1 MINRFSFCGAVIAVA
16 TVFASMATNA
26 IACTNFIVG
35 KNASADGSVMV
46 TYADDSHTRYGELHH
61 SSARTYSPGDKR
73 QVIDWGTNEP
83 KGWIPQVV
91 RTYNVVG
98 NMNENQVVIGETTWT
113 GHSELADT
121 TGINLLDY
129 GSLIYIALERAK
141 TAREAI
147 IIMTELAET
156 YGYASTGETFSI
168 ADKNE
173 AWMMEMIGKGAEKGA
188 VWIAV
193 RIPDNAIT
201 AHANEPRIRKVNL
214 KDKKNVMYAK
224 DLIPFARKHGY
235 FNGKDED
242 FSFADAFDG
251 HAYAKR
257 RSCDARVWSFLRRF
271 ASPEEDAAWFEWV
284 TGNSDEPMPMW
295 IVPNHKVT
303 LQELQERMR
312 DHYEDTPFAMTDD
325 PGAGPFNA
333 PVRFRP
339 MKYEVDGKKYTHER
353 PTATMQTA
361 WSFITQSRSDLP
373 DPIGGVIWFGTDDAN
388 TTVYMP
394 FYCSMTE
401 APLQVREGEGSMTE
415 FSMDSNFWMNNW
427 VANQAYAGYSKMI
440 PDIRKVQNAL
450 ESSYIASRPEV
461 EKKMMEMYR
470 EGDIDGVRK
479 AATKEGA
486 AIAKEATDAYRN
498 LAQYLLVKF
507 LDGNIKKQDADG
519 NFITNPYGR
528 LVRPDEAPY
537 NEEYL
542 KNIVEHSG
550 ERFAVKQKQ

>member
-1 MINRFSFCGAVIAVA
+1 MVNSYFLRSVAIAACAFVA
-16 TVFASMATNA
+16 SETGIAL
-26 IACTNFIVG
+26 ACTNFIVG

-46 TYADDSHTRYGELHH
+46 TYSDDSHTRYGELHH
-61 SSARTYSPGDKR
+61 SLARTYSAGAKR
-73 QVIDWGTNEP
+73 QIIDWGTNEP
-83 KGWIPQVV
+83 RGWIPQASQ
-91 RTYNVVG
+91 TYNVVG
-98 NMNENQVVIGETTWT
+98 NMNEHQVVIGETTWT
-113 GHSELADT
+113 GHPELADT
-121 TGINLLDY
+121 VGNNLLDY
-129 GSLIYIALERAK
+129 GSLIYIALERA
-141 TAREAI
+141 TSAREAI
-147 IIMTELAET
+147 KIMTELAET
-156 YGYASTGETFSI
+156 YGYVSTGETFSI

-193 RIPDNAIT
+193 RIPDDAIT

-214 KDKKNVMYAK
+214 KDKENVMYAK
-224 DLIPFARKHGY
+224 DLIPFARKRGY
-235 FNGKDED
+235 FKGKDED

-251 HAYAKR
+251 HAYSKR

-271 ASPEEDAAWFEWV
+271 ASPEEDKAWFEWV
-284 TGNSDEPMPMW
+284 TGNSEEPMPMW

-312 DHYEDTPFAMTDD
+312 DHYEETPFAMTED

-401 APLQVREGEGSMTE
+401 APVQVREGEGSMTK

-427 VANQAYAGYSKMI
+427 VANQAYTGYSKMI

-470 EGDIDGVRK
+470 NGDIDGIRK
-479 AATKEGA
+479 AATNEGA
-486 AIAKEATDAYRN
+486 LIAKEATDAYRD
-498 LAQYLLVKF
+498 LAQFLIVKF
-507 LDGNIKKQDADG
+507 MDGNVKKQDADG
-519 NFITNPYGR
+519 NFSTTPYGKI
-528 LVRPDEAPY
+528 VSPNQSSY
-537 NEEYL
+537 NEQFL
-542 KNIVEHSG
+542 KNIVERTG
-550 ERFAVKQKQ
+550 DRFAVKQK

>member
-1 MINRFSFCGAVIAVA
+1 MSATYILRHIATAVTVVAASIA
-16 TVFASMATNA
+16 SNA
-26 IACTNFIVG
+26 LACTNFIVG
-35 KNASADGSVMV
+35 KNASVDGSVMV
-46 TYADDSHTRYGELHH
+46 TYSDDSHTRYGELHH
-61 SSARTYSPGDKR
+61 SPSRTYSEGAKR
-73 QVIDWGTNEP
+73 RVIDWGSNEP
-83 KGWIPQVV
+83 KGWIPQASH
-91 RTYNVVG
+91 TYNVVG
-98 NMNENQVVIGETTWT
+98 NMNEKQVVIGETTWT
-113 GHSELADT
+113 GHAELEDT
-121 TGINLLDY
+121 VGNNLLDY
-129 GSLIYIALERAK
+129 GSLIYIALERAA

-147 IIMTELAET
+147 KIMTNLAET

-214 KDKKNVMYAK
+214 KDKENVMYAK
-224 DLIPFARKHGY
+224 DLIPFARRRGY
-235 FNGKDED
+235 FTGKDED
-242 FSFADAFDG
+242 FSFADAFDS

-271 ASPEEDAAWFEWV
+271 ASPEEDKIWFEWV
-284 TGNSDEPMPMW
+284 TGESDEPMPMW
-295 IVPNHKVT
+295 IVPNHKVS

-312 DHYEDTPFAMTDD
+312 DHYEDTPFAMTED

-339 MKYEVDGKKYTHER
+339 MKYELDGKKYTHER

-361 WSFITQSRSDLP
+361 WSFITQSRSELP

-427 VANQAYAGYSKMI
+427 VANQAYLGYSKMI
-440 PDIRKVQNAL
+440 PDIRKVQSGL
-450 ESSYIASRPEV
+450 ESKYIASRPDV
-461 EKKMMEMYR
+461 EAKMMEMYHN
-470 EGDIDGVRK
+470 GDIEGVRK

-486 AIAKEATDAYRN
+486 DIAKEATDSYRD
-498 LAQYLLVKF
+498 LAQFLLVKF
-507 LDGNIKKQDADG
+507 MDGNIKKQDEDG
-519 NFITNPYGR
+519 KFSTTPHGKIVSPHQSS
-528 LVRPDEAPY
+528 Y
-537 NEEYL
+537 NEQYL
-542 KNIVEHSG
+542 RNIVERTG
-550 ERFAVKQKQ
+550 DRFAVKQNQ

>member
-1 MINRFSFCGAVIAVA
+1 MSSTYILRPIAIATCAVA
-16 TVFASMATNA
+16 AAIASDAL
-26 IACTNFIVG
+26 ACTNFIVG
-35 KNASADGSVMV
+35 KNASVDGSVMV
-46 TYADDSHTRYGELHH
+46 TYSDDSHTRYGELHH
-61 SSARTYSPGDKR
+61 SQARTYPEDSKR
-73 QVIDWGTNEP
+73 RIVDWGTNEP
-83 KGWIPQVV
+83 KGWIPQASS
-91 RTYNVVG
+91 TYNVVG
-98 NMNENQVVIGETTWT
+98 NMNEKQVVIGETTWT
-113 GHSELADT
+113 GHAELEDT
-121 TGINLLDY
+121 VGNNLIDY
-129 GSLIYIALERAK
+129 GSLIYIALERAS

-147 IIMTELAET
+147 KIMTNLAET

-214 KDKKNVMYAK
+214 KDKENVMYAK
-224 DLIPFARKHGY
+224 DLIPFARRRGY

-242 FSFADAFDG
+242 FSFADAFDS

-271 ASPEEDAAWFEWV
+271 ASPEEDKAWFEWV
-284 TGNSDEPMPMW
+284 TGESEQPMPMW
-295 IVPNHKVT
+295 IVPNHKVS
-303 LQELQERMR
+303 LQELQQRMR
-312 DHYEDTPFAMTDD
+312 DHYEDTPFAMTED

-415 FSMDSNFWMNNW
+415 FSMDSNFWINNW
-427 VANQAYAGYSKMI
+427 VANQAYTGYSKMI
-440 PDIRKVQNAL
+440 PDIRKVQSEL
-450 ESSYIASRPEV
+450 ENKYIASRPDV
-461 EKKMMEMYR
+461 EAKMMEMYLN
-470 EGDIDGVRK
+470 GDIDGVSK
-479 AATKEGA
+479 AATLEGA
-486 AIAKEATDAYRN
+486 EIAKEATDTYRN
-498 LAQYLLVKF
+498 LAQHLIVKF
-507 LDGNIKKQDADG
+507 MDGNIKKQDEDG
-519 NFITNPYGR
+519 KFTTTPHGKIVSPHQSS
-528 LVRPDEAPY
+528 Y
-537 NEEYL
+537 NEQYL
-542 KNIVEHSG
+542 RNIVERTG
-550 ERFAVKQKQ
+550 DRFAVKQKQ

>member
-1 MINRFSFCGAVIAVA
+1 MVYTDFLRGVAIAAIAV
-16 TVFASMATNA
+16 VASMVTDAL
-26 IACTNFIVG
+26 ACTNFIVG
-35 KNASADGSVMV
+35 KDASSDGSVMV

-61 SSARTYSPGDKR
+61 SPARTYSPGAKR
-73 QVIDWGTNEP
+73 QIIDWGTNAP
-83 KGWIPQVV
+83 KGWIPQAS
-91 RTYNVVG
+91 RTFNVVG

-121 TGINLLDY
+121 TGNNILDY
-129 GSLIYIALERAK
+129 GSLIYIALERAE

-147 IIMTELAET
+147 KIMTDLAET
-156 YGYASTGETFSI
+156 YGYSSTGETFSI

-173 AWMMEMIGKGAEKGA
+173 AWMMEMIGKGGEKGA
-188 VWIAV
+188 LWIAV

-214 KDKKNVMYAK
+214 KDKENVMYAK
-224 DLIPFARKHGY
+224 DLIPFARRRGY
-235 FNGKDED
+235 FSGKDED

-251 HAYAKR
+251 HAYSKR

-271 ASPEEDAAWFEWV
+271 ASPEEDKAWFEWV
-284 TGNSDEPMPMW
+284 TGNSEEPMPMW
-295 IVPNHKVT
+295 IVPNRKVT
-303 LQELQERMR
+303 LQDLQERMR
-312 DHYEDTPFAMTDD
+312 DHYEDTPFATTDD

-339 MKYEVDGKKYTHER
+339 MKYEVDGKQYTHER

-401 APLQVREGEGSMTE
+401 APMQVREGEGSMTE

-450 ESSYIASRPEV
+450 ESRYIASRPVV
-461 EKKMMEMYR
+461 EEKMLEMYR
-470 EGDIDGVRK
+470 EGNIDGVCK
-479 AATKEGA
+479 AATEEGA
-486 AIAKEATDAYRN
+486 AIAKEATDAYRD

-507 LDGNIKKQDADG
+507 MDGNVKKQDADG
-519 NFITNPYGR
+519 NFLTSPHGR
-528 LVRPDEAPY
+528 LVTPDQAPY
-537 NEEYL
+537 NEGYL
-542 KNIVEHSG
+542 KNIVERTG
-550 ERFAVKQKQ
+550 DRFAVKQKK